1 MTLGSIIYKLF
12 FKPHLNI
19 RYNIGHFGLMGWY
32 RMCSGEKQMKKSAAS
47 LPPITLSEDHLLE
60 VSYLTGA
67 NYWHQT
73 IFCAYSLARVLN
85 GRVRINIYSD
95 GTLNPKL
102 AGFIKKALPNI
113 IIVDQ
118 DDLRKQ
124 IDNILP
130 EKDFPLLRALR
141 EKDAFF
147 RKLVDMRANGR
158 YIIQLDSDMLFFN
171 KPERLISAYR
181 DDENYFMQDTIP
193 ASYYVLPED
202 IISKKLNIPTRE
214 KINSGILAY
223 NSAKIDWHFV
233 ERTCAYLIEN
243 APHLHPPM
251 FEQTLNAIIISWL
264 DGKPLK
270 PEYRIL
276 YAYKGEETNLSDVV
290 RHYIFKAKM
299 LYFTT
304 EWKTVLH

>member
-1 MTLGSIIYKLF
+1 MTLGSIIYNLF
-12 FKPHLNI
+12 FEPTLKI
-19 RYNIGHFGLMGWY
+19 RYYIGHFGLMGWY
-32 RMCSGEKQMKKSAAS
+32 RLHSGEKQMKKSAAS
-47 LPPITLSEDHLLE
+47 LPPITLYEDHLLE

-73 IFCAYSLARVLN
+73 IFCAYSLARILN

-95 GTLNPKL
+95 GTLTSEL
-102 AGFIKKALPNI
+102 VGFIKKALPNI
-113 IIVDQ
+113 IIVNQ
-118 DDLRKQ
+118 DELLKQ

-130 EKDFPLLRALR
+130 RKDFPQLRALR
-141 EKDAFF
+141 EKNAFF
-147 RKLVDMRANGR
+147 RKLVDMRVNGR

-171 KPERLISAYR
+171 NPELLISAYR

-202 IISKKLNIPTRE
+202 AISKELNIPIYE

-223 NSAKIDWHFV
+223 NSAKIDWNFV
-233 ERTCAYLIEN
+233 ERTCAYLIQN
-243 APHLHPPM
+243 APDVHPPM

-276 YAYKGEETNLSDVV
+276 YADKGEETKSSDVV

-299 LYFTT
+299 PYFTS
-304 EWKTVLH
+304 EWKAVLP